1 MSESLRPTSFRALV
15 VDDSD
20 DGQIAQFRDLTTDDL
35 PDHAVLVEVEYS
47 SLNYKDGLV
56 VASPQKM
63 ARSTP
68 LIAGADLAGTVI
80 ESSDAAWSAG
90 DRVVVNGWGMSET
103 ESGGYT
109 RYQRVKPEWLV
120 RIPDVF
126 STRDAMAIGTAGY
139 TSALCLDAL
148 DRWGLTAGSEV
159 LITGA
164 AGGVGSI
171 AVALA
176 SAAGHTVVAATGRPE
191 THDYLESLGATSFID
206 RAELQGQGRPLGK
219 ERWDAA
225 VDSVGG
231 STLVNVL
238 AQTRY
243 GGAVTACG
251 LVEATAMPNA
261 TVLPHILRGVGLLGV
276 DSVNAPQALRESAWQ
291 RLARDLPPATLDSL
305 STVEPLSEVPR
316 LAGEILEGTV
326 RGRIVVDVKSSSST

>member
-1 MSESLRPTSFRALV
+1 MADTFRALV
-15 VDDSD
+15 VEDSES
-20 DGQIAQFRDLTTDDL
+20 GQTASFRDMTTDDL
-35 PDHAVLVEVEYS
+35 PDLPVLVEVEYS

-63 ARSTP
+63 ARTTP
-68 LIAGADLAGTVI
+68 LIAGADLAGTVV
-80 ESSDAAWSAG
+80 ESSDPAWSAG

-103 ESGGYT
+103 QSGGYT
-109 RYQRVKPEWLV
+109 RYQRVDPSWLV
-120 RIPDVF
+120 RVPDAF
-126 STRDAMAIGTAGY
+126 TTQHAMAIGTAGY

-148 DRWGLTAGSEV
+148 DRWGLAAGSDGLV
-159 LITGA
+159 TGA

-176 SAAGHTVVAATGRPE
+176 SAAGHTVIAATGRPE
-191 THDYLESLGATSFID
+191 THDYLTDLGASSFVE
-206 RAELQGQGRPLGK
+206 RAELQGEGRPLGK

-243 GGAVTACG
+243 GGAVAACG
-251 LVEATAMPNA
+251 LVEAPAMPNA

-276 DSVNAPQALRESAWQ
+276 DSVNAPQALRQSAWD
-291 RLARDLPPATLDSL
+291 RLARDLPTATLESL
-305 STVEPLSEVPR
+305 STLEPLSEVPR
-316 LAGEILEGTV
+316 LAAEILEGAV
-326 RGRIVVDVKSSSST
+326 RGRVVVDVTR

>member
-1 MSESLRPTSFRALV
+1 MTDTFRALV
-15 VDDSD
+15 VDDAD
-20 DGQIAQFRDLTTDDL
+20 AGQTAEFRELTTDDL

-63 ARSTP
+63 ARTTP
-68 LIAGADLAGTVI
+68 LIAGADLAGTVV
-80 ESSDAAWSAG
+80 ESSDPAWSAG

-103 ESGGYT
+103 QSGGYT

-120 RIPDVF
+120 RIPEAF

-148 DRWGLTAGSEV
+148 DRWGLAPGSALLV
-159 LITGA
+159 TGA

-176 SAAGHTVVAATGRPE
+176 AAAGHTVTAATGRPE
-191 THDYLESLGATSFID
+191 THDFLTALGASSFID
-206 RAELQGQGRPLGK
+206 RAELQGEGRPMGK

-225 VDSVGG
+225 IDSVGG

-243 GGAVTACG
+243 GGAVAACG
-251 LVEATAMPNA
+251 LVESPGMPNA

-276 DSVNAPQALRESAWQ
+276 DSVNAPQAKRESAWQ
-291 RLARDLPPATLDSL
+291 RLARDLPTDTLDSL
-305 STVEPLSEVPR
+305 SVVEPLSDVPR
-316 LAGEILEGTV
+316 LAAEILDGTI
-326 RGRIVVDVKSSSST
+326 RGRVVIDVSA